1 MQLITPE
8 ALLRKAISVDPAHT
22 PSLIKLAEIL
32 INDKKLKSANQ
43 CLSKIIDIGMGSN
56 TVFFFLAKIS
66 VQQQK
71 WEEAEK
77 HIRES
82 LRLDPQNYDSLT
94 LALLIYQQIG
104 DHNQAIQK
112 LEAII
117 SFFPTDAKFFYKLSK
132 SLKTEDL
139 YHRKVFF
146 MEEAYELENNNS
158 EYIKE
163 ILYLYADLYKYP
175 FLRLRDMRDVYQ
187 KGTNIC
193 TIIENVEVSNEV
205 IESCL
210 LFLFYSEQ
218 YKKIIQWH
226 KNLTDFSRSCMTV
239 KSNLILAKTYS
250 KLNDNS
256 NSLRVFTEILS
267 TNNDHVI
274 NIYYYQELV
283 YGSIN
288 KIFNCRKLINSINLK
303 LKETE
308 NEIKIHLKMNE
319 LLEAKLLLHDFK
331 IYSSLLVEFRSLL
344 KKFKSS

>member
-1 MQLITPE
+1 VQLNTPE
-8 ALLRKAISVDPAHT
+8 ALLRKALSVDPAHT

-32 INDKKLKSANQ
+32 IHDKKLESANQ
-43 CLSKIIDIGMGSN
+43 CLRKIIDIGMGSE

-77 HIRES
+77 YIRES
-82 LRLDPQNYDSLT
+82 LRLDPKNYDSLT
-94 LALLIYQQIG
+94 LALLIYQKIG
-104 DHNQAIQK
+104 DHNQVIQK
-112 LEAII
+112 LETIV

-132 SLKTEDL
+132 TLKTEDL

-146 MEEAYELENNNS
+146 MEEAYSLENNNS

-163 ILYLYADLYKYP
+163 LLYLYADSYKYP
-175 FLRLRDMRDVYQ
+175 FLRLSDMDDVYQ
-187 KGTNIC
+187 KGTSIC
-193 TIIENVEVSNEV
+193 TVIENVEISIEV

-226 KNLTDFSRSCMTV
+226 KNLSVFSSSCMTA

-250 KLNDNS
+250 MLNDNS

-267 TNNDHVI
+267 SNKDHLI
-274 NIYYYQELV
+274 NIHYYQELV

-288 KIFNCRKLINSINLK
+288 RIYNCRKLINSINLK
-303 LKETE
+303 LKETQT
-308 NEIKIHLKMNE
+308 EIKVHLRMNE
-319 LLEAKLLLHDFK
+319 LLEAKVLLHDFK
-331 IYSSLLVEFRSLL
+331 IYSSLLVEFRSML